1 MPTHEIAN
9 LVHYYRKQSGLSQ
22 QEL

>member
-9 LVHYYRKQSGLSQ
+9 LIHYYRKKSGLS
-22 QEL
+22 